1 MLTKNIN
8 KGNDD
13 IVLDTTSISSTTYM
27 PYEMSDEIYK
37 VVDDD
42 ITLIPQRLN
51 LSRYAPV
58 DAGYFPECYYLKFN
72 LKND

>member
-1 MLTKNIN
+1 MILYLIQQVYQQHICVN
-8 KGNDD
+8 K
-13 IVLDTTSISSTTYM
+13 
-27 PYEMSDEIYK
+27 MSDEIYK
-37 VVDDD
+37 AVDDD
-42 ITLIPQRLN
+42 ITLMPQRLN